1 MRTGTYGIE
10 EQGRIAPISVELVDV
25 LGSDVNIVNAAR
37 VSFAKEVQEV
47 GEADQKLM
55 RYLWKHKHWT
65 PFAHT
70 CITVRCKAP
79 IFLARQLVKHQV
91 GLCLSADTEITFVKH
106 ANGASNGTYKQTLA
120 DIANMWFGKVK
131 YQGGA
136 KGKRNITVRNVRVY
150 DETTQ
155 RFAIGHIS
163 DVIDSGIKDVY
174 RVTDE
179 YGHSI
184 KTTADHQLLTQRGW
198 VACADIFP
206 GDMLIRSDVGATFG
220 QTPLA
225 RCDSED
231 VITRRNYRASVQ
243 AVSNCANCGAQHTKD
258 NLEVDHIRPVR
269 DGGSHASDNLQMLCV
284 PCHKVKTA
292 QELAGKRSTT
302 LLPKYT
308 SVVSVEFIGKEQC
321 YDISIPKYH
330 NFIGNGFVVHNCWNE
345 ESRRYIDTKPEY
357 YIPESLHIAPTNAKQ
372 GAGTAFT
379 EVEYKAKIDRLIQNT
394 DECDDMYLNSIRG
407 GMAPEEARMFLPLN
421 THTNWVWSG
430 SLVAFMRVIE
440 QRSDSHAQGA
450 AQEFAKLLR
459 DAISGTYPM
468 AIAAYNEV
476 HNGCN

>member
-1 MRTGTYGIE
+1 
-10 EQGRIAPISVELVDV
+10 
-25 LGSDVNIVNAAR
+25 
-37 VSFAKEVQEV
+37 
-47 GEADQKLM
+47 M

-91 GLCLSADTEITFVKH
+91 GLV
-106 ANGASNGTYKQTLA
+106 
-120 DIANMWFGKVK
+120 
-131 YQGGA
+131 
-136 KGKRNITVRNVRVY
+136 
-150 DETTQ
+150 
-155 RFAIGHIS
+155 
-163 DVIDSGIKDVY
+163 
-174 RVTDE
+174 
-179 YGHSI
+179 
-184 KTTADHQLLTQRGW
+184 
-198 VACADIFP
+198 
-206 GDMLIRSDVGATFG
+206 
-220 QTPLA
+220 
-225 RCDSED
+225 
-231 VITRRNYRASVQ
+231 
-243 AVSNCANCGAQHTKD
+243 
-258 NLEVDHIRPVR
+258 
-269 DGGSHASDNLQMLCV
+269 
-284 PCHKVKTA
+284 
-292 QELAGKRSTT
+292 
-302 LLPKYT
+302 
-308 SVVSVEFIGKEQC
+308 
-321 YDISIPKYH
+321 
-330 NFIGNGFVVHNCWNE
+330 WNE

-459 DAISGTYPM
+459 AAISDTYPM

-476 HNGCN
+476 HNGRD